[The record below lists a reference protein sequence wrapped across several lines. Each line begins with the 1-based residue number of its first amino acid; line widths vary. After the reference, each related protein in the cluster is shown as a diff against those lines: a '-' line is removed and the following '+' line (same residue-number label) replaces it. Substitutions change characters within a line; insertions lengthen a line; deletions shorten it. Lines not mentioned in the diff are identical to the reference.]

1 MSTISTSKLKTL
13 LDSLTAGKLIFDNAM
28 GLLGTESNTVS
39 KAASNDLVTLSSI
52 ADNDVQAD
60 LASVFR
66 IRSLGVVASALY
78 ASLGAYNLWWALDKH
93 CGNSGQ
99 AGVTNLDTFLIVNNV
114 RVSSDLRQLGF
125 PLSPQ
130 AILPPA
136 VDPMATFTVTGSGNG
151 TYTHV
156 ADVDTTQYG
165 AAWLALKVTAQI
177 GGSNVV
183 VTVSGLQ
190 FDAATPVILTATIP
204 SGSIVGTTVNLGTL
218 GVLADSI
225 DYVTGITITGGT
237 AGDAFKVVSRVERD
251 ITPTS

>member
-1 MSTISTSKLKTL
+1 MGTISKANLTTL

-28 GLLGTESNTVS
+28 GLLGTESDTVS
-39 KAASNDLVTLSSI
+39 KAASNDLVTLSAI

-93 CGNSGQ
+93 CGGSGQ
-99 AGVTNLDTFLIVNNV
+99 VGVSNLDTFLIVNNV
-114 RVSSDLRQLGF
+114 RVSPDLRQLGF

-130 AILPPA
+130 ALMPPA
-136 VDPMATFTVTGSGNG
+136 VDPMATFTVTGSGDG

-156 ADVDTTQYG
+156 ADVDTSQYG
-165 AAWLALKVTAQI
+165 AAWLALTATSLI
-177 GGSNVV
+177 GAANIV
-183 VTVSGLQ
+183 VTVTGLQ
-190 FDAATPVILTATIP
+190 FDAATPVALTATIP
-204 SGSIVGTTVNLGTL
+204 SGSIIGTSINLGTL
-218 GVLADSI
+218 GVLSDSI

-237 AGDAFKVVSRVERD
+237 AGDAFKVVSRVERV

>member
-1 MSTISTSKLKTL
+1 MGTISTSKLKTL
-13 LDSLTAGKLIFDNAM
+13 LDSLTAGKLIFDNAL

-66 IRSLGVVASALY
+66 IRSLGIVAPSLY
-78 ASLGAYNLWWALDKH
+78 SSLGAYNLWWALDKH
-93 CGNSGQ
+93 CGGSGQ
-99 AGVTNLDTFLIVNNV
+99 TGVTNLDTFLIVNNV
-114 RVSSDLRQLGF
+114 RVSPDLRELGF

-130 AILPPA
+130 ALMPPA
-136 VDPMATFTVTGSGNG
+136 VDPMATFVVTSSGNG

-156 ADVDTTQYG
+156 GDIDTTQYG
-165 AAWLALKVTAQI
+165 AAWISLKTTSII
-177 GGSNVV
+177 GAADII
-183 VTVSGLQ
+183 VTVAGLQ
-190 FDAATPVILTATIP
+190 FDAATPVSLTGTIP
-204 SGSIVGTTVNLGTL
+204 SGSPSGTVVNLGTL
-218 GVLADSI
+218 GVLTDSI

-237 AGDAFKVVSRVERD
+237 AGDAFKVVSRVERV